1 MAQPPCIKTTKFPKV
16 PKNTSPVRPLNIF
29 FHIYSI
35 NGPVA
40 NATIKLLEYYD
51 PVTENFKT
59 LTQNTC
65 NKTLPI
71 VAVTDNNGNA
81 DLCLLSGTYIIQFS
95 ADNYSTIEQQYTF
108 KNSETVNVELTL
120 MVTIP
125 PPLKLSYIYIGHS
138 SAPPL

>member
-16 PKNTSPVRPLNIF
+16 PKNTAPVRPLNIF

-65 NKTLPI
+65 NKALPI

-81 DLCLLSGTYIIQFS
+81 DLCLLSG
-95 ADNYSTIEQQYTF
+95 
-108 KNSETVNVELTL
+108 
-120 MVTIP
+120 
-125 PPLKLSYIYIGHS
+125 
-138 SAPPL
+138 

>member
-1 MAQPPCIKTTKFPKV
+1 MTQPPCIKTTKFPKV

-29 FHIYSI
+29 FHVYSI

-51 PVTENFKT
+51 PVTESFKT

-65 NKTLPI
+65 NKALPI

-81 DLCLLSGTYIIQFS
+81 DLCLLSGTYIIQFL
-95 ADNYSTIEQQYTF
+95 N
-108 KNSETVNVELTL
+108 
-120 MVTIP
+120 
-125 PPLKLSYIYIGHS
+125 
-138 SAPPL
+138 